1 MPRKAGRAAKSVCQT
16 FQFEADRAL
25 FCAAE
30 GTGLPSLLA
39 DGGTGTA
46 SDPYLIYNAEQL
58 QNIAK
63 ISVYQGSA
71 CKICFGFKLMVSVT
85 SGDYRRVK
93 DLTISDLSIAHLTPS
108 GYNGIGGFVG
118 GIAGLNYGQIYNCS
132 VSGTI
137 DVDMYNAGVGGIVGS
152 AFTGT
157 ISYCESN
164 VDIYGTGRLG
174 GISGQINGE
183 ISVSNCINSGSINYK
198 FNTQSGCAA
207 GIVGR
212 CINGV
217 VNYNTNNGEIIYF
230 GEKSDS
236 SSIKPCMAQIVGW
249 LQSGSETGNKTNGST
264 DFSKL
269 TSSQAT
275 YCTND
280 AIGR

>member
-1 MPRKAGRAAKSVCQT
+1 
-16 FQFEADRAL
+16 
-25 FCAAE
+25 
-30 GTGLPSLLA
+30 
-39 DGGTGTA
+39 
-46 SDPYLIYNAEQL
+46 
-58 QNIAK
+58 
-63 ISVYQGSA
+63 
-71 CKICFGFKLMVSVT
+71 MVSVT
-85 SGDYRRVK
+85 SGDYRRNHAMFETFENICVVK
-93 DLTISDLSIAHLTPS
+93 DLTISELSIAYLNPS

-249 LQSGSETGNKTNGST
+249 LQGGTVVGNKLFGST
-264 DFSKL
+264 DYSKL